1 MAVPGLRKTG
11 RFAPDNWFRSASRGR
26 WLIPSGVSSTGA
38 KRQSVGRDGR
48 WDMLR
53 KVNIAGLT
61 MDPASNTP
69 IIILKTED
77 DEQAVPIWIG
87 LLEATSIA
95 SALQKIKYERP
106 MTHDLFKNFA
116 HALQI
121 SIERVEV
128 CDLRDN
134 TFFARIYFVA
144 EGRKFDMDARP
155 SDAIA
160 LALRFEAP
168 IYVDDTVIQHSKV
181 REPDVEVADTSEEGK
196 KWADY
201 LEKLSSDDF
210 GKYKV

>member
-1 MAVPGLRKTG
+1 LG
-11 RFAPDNWFRSASRGR
+11 
-26 WLIPSGVSSTGA
+26 
-38 KRQSVGRDGR
+38 
-48 WDMLR
+48 MLR

-116 HALQI
+116 ESLQI
-121 SIERVEV
+121 TVERVEV
-128 CDLRDN
+128 SDLRDN
-134 TFFARIYFVA
+134 TFFARIHFVS

-168 IYVDDTVIQHSKV
+168 IYVDETVIQHSKI
-181 REPDVEVADTSEEGK
+181 READVEVADTSEEGK

-201 LEKLSSDDF
+201 LEKLSSEDF

>member
-1 MAVPGLRKTG
+1 
-11 RFAPDNWFRSASRGR
+11 
-26 WLIPSGVSSTGA
+26 
-38 KRQSVGRDGR
+38 
-48 WDMLR
+48 MLR

-95 SALQKIKYERP
+95 SALQNIKYERP
-106 MTHDLFKNFA
+106 MTHDLFKNFTEKIDFSVA
-116 HALQI
+116 K
-121 SIERVEV
+121 VEV

-134 TFFARIYFVA
+134 TFFARIHFA
-144 EGRKFDMDARP
+144 SKERNFDMDARP

-160 LALRFEAP
+160 LALRFGAP
-168 IYVDDTVIQHSKV
+168 IFVDDSVIRHSKI
-181 REPDVEVADTSEEGK
+181 REGDIELADTSEEGK
-196 KWADY
+196 KWAEY
-201 LEKLSSDDF
+201 LENLSSEDF